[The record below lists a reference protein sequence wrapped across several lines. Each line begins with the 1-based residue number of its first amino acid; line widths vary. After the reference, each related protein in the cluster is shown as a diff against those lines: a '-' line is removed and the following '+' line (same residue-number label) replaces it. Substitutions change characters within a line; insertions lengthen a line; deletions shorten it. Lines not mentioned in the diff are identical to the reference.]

1 MQIGQGFESAAYW
14 PNLRKTA
21 CIHFQSAN
29 GSFQTRFCWM
39 YKRISPES
47 DSYLIFNIHQSPN
60 ISNLIMNDHFHN
72 VDAPLPYKKNKNK
85 KSFEEDDNIEIDD
98 LVSNTENLFESY

>member
-1 MQIGQGFESAAYW
+1 
-14 PNLRKTA
+14 
-21 CIHFQSAN
+21 
-29 GSFQTRFCWM
+29 
-39 YKRISPES
+39 
-47 DSYLIFNIHQSPN
+47 
-60 ISNLIMNDHFHN
+60 MNDHFHN